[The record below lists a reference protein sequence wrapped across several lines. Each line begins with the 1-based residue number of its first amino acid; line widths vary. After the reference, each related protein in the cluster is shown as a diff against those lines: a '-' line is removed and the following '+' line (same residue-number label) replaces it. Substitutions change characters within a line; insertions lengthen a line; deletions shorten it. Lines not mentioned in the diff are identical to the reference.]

1 MFALVA
7 WVKEKITNLI
17 VLGFQTVSKQLNK
30 WVQHSQLFLI
40 RSGNFTL
47 FQQQVQ
53 HLPNQNNNISKQQHT
68 KFSEVK
74 TRGTKGLQFS
84 KQWPPS
90 RLQITQ
96 IEASLTP
103 TQFRLRDTMY
113 STDLKAELYQNVMV
127 CLFIGLWDVS
137 TAFRAGWKQKRTFRA
152 ESYVSYL
159 RSNSVIPVQRDE
171 RIKLSIRFCNVKLAT
186 HNQLRNYSNS

>member
-53 HLPNQNNNISKQQHT
+53 HLPN
-68 KFSEVK
+68 
-74 TRGTKGLQFS
+74 
-84 KQWPPS
+84 
-90 RLQITQ
+90 
-96 IEASLTP
+96 
-103 TQFRLRDTMY
+103 
-113 STDLKAELYQNVMV
+113 
-127 CLFIGLWDVS
+127 
-137 TAFRAGWKQKRTFRA
+137 
-152 ESYVSYL
+152 
-159 RSNSVIPVQRDE
+159 
-171 RIKLSIRFCNVKLAT
+171 
-186 HNQLRNYSNS
+186 